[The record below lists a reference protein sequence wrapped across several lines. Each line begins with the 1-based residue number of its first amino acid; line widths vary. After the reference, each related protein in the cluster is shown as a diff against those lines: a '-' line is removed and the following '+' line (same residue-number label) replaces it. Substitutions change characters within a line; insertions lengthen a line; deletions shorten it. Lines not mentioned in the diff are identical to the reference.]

1 MYNIKKQIV
10 MKNLFKLRLIVFLF
24 IFCQITVFAQ
34 DNRIKIYE
42 SKLGDGT
49 CAIVFP
55 NDSEPLI
62 VMTGKGDCTI
72 SKTMAMDD
80 WQEMAASTVVTT
92 SVRESPTRASASTT
106 NEIKSP
112 RDVATGQAS
121 GKRQHKPYQLST
133 LSLDALDQD
142 SDGDGIE
149 IYSFSWGMSNSS
161 NSSSSM
167 AAGKAG
173 YNVKSNVKARTGL
186 PSGSCCSN
194 GVCTVTVSVDKKHTK
209 SGHVTL
215 LK

>member
-1 MYNIKKQIV
+1 
-10 MKNLFKLRLIVFLF
+10 MKNLFKLKFIIFLF
-24 IFCQITVFAQ
+24 VFCQITVFSQ

-42 SKLGDGT
+42 SKSGNST

-62 VMTGKGDCTI
+62 VITGKGDCTI

-80 WQEMAASTVVTT
+80 WQEMSASTIVTT
-92 SVRESPTRASASTT
+92 SVRESPTKATALST
-106 NEIKSP
+106 NEEVMPP
-112 RDVATGQAS
+112 RDIATGQSS

-133 LSLDALDQD
+133 LSLDVLDQD

-149 IYSFSWGMSNSS
+149 IYSFSWGMSNSG
-161 NSSSSM
+161 NSS
-167 AAGKAG
+167 AVAKAG
-173 YNVKSNVKARTGL
+173 YNVKSNVKARTL
-186 PSGSCCSN
+186 SPSISGSCCSN

>member
-1 MYNIKKQIV
+1 
-10 MKNLFKLRLIVFLF
+10 MKNSFKIKLIIFLLV
-24 IFCQITVFAQ
+24 FCQFIVFAQ

-42 SKLGDGT
+42 SKSGDGT

-80 WQEMAASTVVTT
+80 WHEMAASTVVTT
-92 SVRESPTRASASTT
+92 SQRESPTRASTSI

-112 RDVATGQAS
+112 RDIATGQAS
-121 GKRQHKPYQLST
+121 GKRQHKPYLLST
-133 LSLDALDQD
+133 LSLDVLDQD

-149 IYSFSWGMSNSS
+149 IYSFSWGMSNSGSSS
-161 NSSSSM
+161 NSA

-173 YNVKSNVKARTGL
+173 YNVKSNVKARTAS
-186 PSGSCCSN
+186 PSSSCCSD

>member
-1 MYNIKKQIV
+1 
-10 MKNLFKLRLIVFLF
+10 MKNLFKLRLIVFLLV
-24 IFCQITVFAQ
+24 FCQIIVFAQ

-42 SKLGDGT
+42 SKSGDGT

-72 SKTMAMDD
+72 SKTMAIDD
-80 WQEMAASTVVTT
+80 WQEMAASTVVTM
-92 SVRESPTRASASTT
+92 SVRESPTRASASISK
-106 NEIKSP
+106 EIKSP
-112 RDVATGQAS
+112 RDIATGQSS
-121 GKRQHKPYQLST
+121 GKRQHKPYQLSN
-133 LSLDALDQD
+133 LSLDVLDQD
-142 SDGDGIE
+142 SDDDGVE
-149 IYSFSWGMSNSS
+149 IYSFSWGMSNSGS
-161 NSSSSM
+161 SSSSM

-173 YNVKSNVKARTGL
+173 YNVKSNVKARTV
-186 PSGSCCSN
+186 SSSISCCSS